1 MKCLITNTKCHS
13 WCFIHGSGW
22 MLKCRV
28 FENLQKM
35 WYMYT
40 VEYYSVSKR
49 NEIRSFV
56 ETWMD
61 LESVIQSA
69 VSQKEKYCILMH
81 ICGI

>member
-1 MKCLITNTKCHS
+1 
-13 WCFIHGSGW
+13 